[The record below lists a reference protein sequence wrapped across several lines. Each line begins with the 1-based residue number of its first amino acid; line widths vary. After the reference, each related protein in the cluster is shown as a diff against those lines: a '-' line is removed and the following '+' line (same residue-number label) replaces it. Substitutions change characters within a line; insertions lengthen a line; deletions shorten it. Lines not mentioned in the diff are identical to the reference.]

1 MSEEQASIFVLKK
14 YKTEE
19 AKKHYDSEV
28 AAFQKLGPTLSI
40 IEFYGSYIHEDSF
53 NILLEFADKGSL
65 AQYFREEAP
74 PTTGE
79 EIIKFWGSI
88 FMLGQAL
95 AAIHQVKPRLPTN
108 GAATLQG

>member
-1 MSEEQASIFVLKK
+1 MSEEEASTFVLKK
-14 YKTEE
+14 YETEE

-28 AAFQKLGPTLSI
+28 AAFQKLGPTSSI
-40 IEFYGSYIHEDSF
+40 IEFYGSYIQGNSF

-79 EIIKFWGSI
+79 EIIKFWEGI

-108 GAATLQG
+108 GAVTLRG